1 MRDSKRRRLMKEEEK
16 KKPLKDKKKATSLA
30 VQGLR
35 HCAYTAGS
43 MGSILVGELRSHMPH
58 GRIKKL
64 KR

>member
-1 MRDSKRRRLMKEEEK
+1 MKEEER